1 MEAMIL
7 PYRRYFDFKGRS
19 ARQEYW
25 MFVLLWV
32 IVYAAFFTMLFTS
45 IDVSGRG
52 GRSDAS
58 DGVLMIAMIGMG
70 LFFVASIIPLIA
82 VQVRRFHDQD
92 KSGWF
97 FLLNFIPSVGGLV
110 VLVFMCIEGTNGPNR
125 FGDDPRDPT
134 GAGVFA

>member
-1 MEAMIL
+1 MESMIL

-19 ARQEYW
+19 ARKEYW
-25 MFVLLWV
+25 MFILLWV
-32 IVYAAFFTMLFTS
+32 IVYVAFFTMLFTG

-52 GRSDAS
+52 GQSN
-58 DGVLMIAMIGMG
+58 DGVLMIAMSAIV
-70 LFFVASIIPLIA
+70 LFFVASFIPLIA

-92 KSGWF
+92 RSGWF

-110 VLVFMCIEGTNGPNR
+110 VLVFMCIEGTEGPNR

-134 GAGVFA
+134 AANVFV